1 MDVSQEQAARWARTA
16 ESGAYNALE
25 HAQDACEQLTE
36 ALNYAE
42 LAEDWGSTYV
52 LLESALTVLG
62 FAAGAA
68 ESTKGIV
75 GKLYGI

>member
-1 MDVSQEQAARWARTA
+1 MDINQEQSARWARTA
-16 ESGAYNALE
+16 ESGTYNALE
-25 HAQDACEQLTE
+25 HARNACEQLTE

-42 LAEDWGSTYV
+42 LAEDWGSTYI

-62 FAAGAA
+62 FAVSAT
-68 ESTKGIV
+68 ESAKGIV